1 MSDNVDKSF
10 TGLLEKSENEL
21 MITAQKN
28 SVNWRKKRKQLLAPE
43 KQVV

>member
-28 SVNWRKKRKQLLAPE
+28 SVN
-43 KQVV
+43 